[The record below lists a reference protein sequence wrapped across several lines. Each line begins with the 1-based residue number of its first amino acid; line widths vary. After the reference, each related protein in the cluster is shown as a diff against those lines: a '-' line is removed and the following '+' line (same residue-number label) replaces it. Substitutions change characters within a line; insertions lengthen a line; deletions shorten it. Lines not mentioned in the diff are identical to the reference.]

1 MPPRKIS
8 DSAVRRLSLYA
19 RALADYQDAGRSTVS
34 SVDLAERGGM
44 TPAQVRK
51 DLSLFGSFGKRGL
64 GYATG
69 DLKRHIEEILGL
81 DRSWR
86 VALVGA
92 GRLGA
97 ALFQYDGFRRQGFE
111 IVAVFDVDP
120 EKIGRVWGEVTIED
134 VDELEQ
140 VVRREKAM
148 MGIVTTPAASAQ
160 EAAEALVEGGVEGI
174 LNFAPRKLSVPER
187 VTLRNVNLTI
197 ELESLTFALTH
208 HDVEIT

>member
-8 DSAVRRLSLYA
+8 DSAVRRLSQYA
-19 RALADYQDAGRSTVS
+19 RVLAEYEADGKSTVS
-34 SVDLAERGGM
+34 SVDLARRGAM

-64 GYATG
+64 GYDTG
-69 DLKRHIEEILGL
+69 DLKRSIEEILGL
-81 DRSWR
+81 DRAWR

-92 GRLGA
+92 GKLGA

-120 EKIGRVWGEVTIED
+120 EKIGRVWGEVRIED
-134 VDELEQ
+134 VGDLER
-140 VVRREKAM
+140 VVRREKVAM
-148 MGIVTTPAASAQ
+148 GVVTTPAASAQ
-160 EAAEALVEGGVEGI
+160 RVAEALVEAGVEGI
-174 LNFAPRKLSVPER
+174 LNFAPRELSVPEP

-197 ELESLTFALTH
+197 ELESLTFGLTH
-208 HDVEIT
+208 RDVEIT